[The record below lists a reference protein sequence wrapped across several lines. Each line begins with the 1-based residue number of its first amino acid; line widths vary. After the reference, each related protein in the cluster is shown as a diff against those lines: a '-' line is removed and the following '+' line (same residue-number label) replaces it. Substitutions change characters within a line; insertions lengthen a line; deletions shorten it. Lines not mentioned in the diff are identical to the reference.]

1 MKYIVERTFLSR
13 FSTEELLLRLVKS
26 QVKIMQDSKKN
37 A

>member
-1 MKYIVERTFLSR
+1 MKYIVERTFLSS
-13 FSTEELLLRLVKS
+13 FSAEELLLRIVKS